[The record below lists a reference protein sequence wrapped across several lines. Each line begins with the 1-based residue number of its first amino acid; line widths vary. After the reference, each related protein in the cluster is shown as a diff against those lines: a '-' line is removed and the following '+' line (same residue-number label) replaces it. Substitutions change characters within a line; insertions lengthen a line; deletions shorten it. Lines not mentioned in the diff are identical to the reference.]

1 MENSG
6 YFVNFLKVNNLTNAE
21 ISRYLEKSS
30 QYIGQCVKGTSKLSW
45 DSIQKLRDNP
55 FGWQTDM
62 LPETPLVQ
70 NNIKSSTNFNVNTNL
85 GSQIDKAKDD
95 LIRHLQEKC
104 ELLEKLLDDKER
116 TIQILMNKN

>member
-1 MENSG
+1 MADLKE
-6 YFVNFLKVNNLTNAE
+6 FRRINFLTQTDVAEFLGIAKVTV
-21 ISRYLEKSS
+21 S
-30 QYIGQCVKGTSKLSW
+30 QIENGRHDLKFQHLSKLL
-45 DSIQKLRDNP
+45 KNNK
-55 FGWQTDM
+55 GWNTEPLQESKVVQT
-62 LPETPLVQ
+62 
-70 NNIKSSTNFNVNTNL
+70 IKSGNNCNNSNNL